1 MFSMSSNNESAF
13 EPSYSTIKNSA
24 GEDDEE
30 EEEGGDSESDELME
44 MDGDTNLLDEKK
56 RLIIDEVQR
65 KRVMMQ

>member
-1 MFSMSSNNESAF
+1 MFSMSNSESAF

>member
-1 MFSMSSNNESAF
+1 MSSNNESAF

-24 GEDDEE
+24 GEDDEEE

>member
-1 MFSMSSNNESAF
+1 MFSMSNSESDF

-56 RLIIDEVQR
+56 G
-65 KRVMMQ
+65 